1 MTVAPFD
8 RLVNGVGGAGHSD
21 PSPARTPLRVL
32 FVKESLAWPRSS
44 GHDVHCFNMMRAL
57 AGLGHEL
64 SLATVNRPADEAVA
78 GLALRSYFCLGEG
91 AGDGSEPLPLS
102 RIQERFRSYW
112 GIPPARIRAVAD
124 AAQACD
130 ADAVVVVGLNVLPY
144 LSGVDGPLRV
154 WYAADEWAWHHLSQ
168 VRLLRPSTWGNV
180 KEAAVKGLYERV
192 FGPLLDRVWVVSET
206 DRRAMRRVAG
216 VGGVDVL
223 PNGVDADH
231 FAPRQRP
238 EAPYSCVFW
247 GRLDFG
253 PNIQAL
259 EWFCDRVWPEV
270 RRTCPNA
277 TFTIYGF
284 QPAPTV
290 RTLGKVGGVRVVPDL
305 PDLRDE
311 IAAHQVVVL
320 PFVSGGGIKNKLLEA
335 AALGKAVVCTTCACG
350 GLRGSEE
357 APLRQAHAP
366 AQWVHELRSLWA
378 DAGLRRRLGEAAR
391 RWVTEHHTWSATAH
405 TAAAVLE
412 AVLRQRRP
420 A

>member
-1 MTVAPFD
+1 MGQ
-8 RLVNGVGGAGHSD
+8 RKGGRRQG
-21 PSPARTPLRVL
+21 
-32 FVKESLAWPRSS
+32 F
-44 GHDVHCFNMMRAL
+44 
-57 AGLGHEL
+57 
-64 SLATVNRPADEAVA
+64 
-78 GLALRSYFCLGEG
+78 
-91 AGDGSEPLPLS
+91 
-102 RIQERFRSYW
+102 
-112 GIPPARIRAVAD
+112 
-124 AAQACD
+124 
-130 ADAVVVVGLNVLPY
+130 
-144 LSGVDGPLRV
+144 
-154 WYAADEWAWHHLSQ
+154 
-168 VRLLRPSTWGNV
+168 
-180 KEAAVKGLYERV
+180 YERAY
-192 FGPLLDRVWVVSET
+192 GPLLDRVWVVSEA
-206 DRRAMRRVAG
+206 DRRAMQRVAG

-238 EAPYSCVFW
+238 EVPNSCVFW

-270 RRTCPNA
+270 RWICPDA

-284 QPAPTV
+284 QPAPAM
-290 RTLGKVGGVRVVPDL
+290 RNLEKAGGVRVVPDL

-335 AALGKAVVCTTCACG
+335 AALGKAVVCTACACG

-357 APLRQAHAP
+357 APLRRAHAP
-366 AQWVHELRSLWA
+366 GQWVRELTLLWD
-378 DAGLRRRLGEAAR
+378 DAGLRCRLGEAAR

-405 TAAAVLE
+405 TAAAGLE
-412 AVLRQRRP
+412 AVLQRRRS